1 MEFVN
6 YNRKDVSAATTA
18 STGIKNVR
26 SITSLK
32 LNLKSG
38 KNETTFS
45 GLGSYLEVDVKQ
57 KGATKKVKIPFFSAY
72 KKDKFINV
80 DGYAFINPLAKK
92 IIEKVVK
99 NNIPEFDLVA
109 FQTDA
114 TNEINDRINALG
126 TSPAEVLE
134 KAKLENR
141 RDNVIATARKK
152 DSDKLVKEE
161 IAYLED
167 VIKKGVNVRAYTN
180 DINRKAALAK
190 HCNQLER
197 LIVLKSQSK
206 KLTWS
211 QKKGISKLNNKTL
224 KRVGVGLAALAVAA
238 GLVIGRVID
247 FPKYTWNTIKNW
259 FNKPK
264 ATVTQTV
271 GPLKKASI
279 TPIPKAQQT
288 PTKVPIVTVAPTNTP
303 IPTNTLVIQKIRR
316 NLNTMDSE
324 MFIVA
329 AQANYDNFIDAKNYL
344 TKYGYNYEDVINS
357 YTVIEHLHQLD
368 TTRLTSEDIH
378 RHIANARTLV
388 AMIVSSGAYNSLPLR
403 SETFE
408 TMQDCLN
415 GNPEAGARFVAIC
428 SEYNE
433 PLLDMLAIGELESNL
448 IFNQELYNFNVNIYY
463 PEINEYKTRILND
476 SFEVTSVEPS
486 KVKTL
491 RIC

>member
-1 MEFVN
+1 M
-6 YNRKDVSAATTA
+6 
-18 STGIKNVR
+18 
-26 SITSLK
+26 
-32 LNLKSG
+32 
-38 KNETTFS
+38 
-45 GLGSYLEVDVKQ
+45 
-57 KGATKKVKIPFFSAY
+57 
-72 KKDKFINV
+72 
-80 DGYAFINPLAKK
+80 
-92 IIEKVVK
+92 
-99 NNIPEFDLVA
+99 
-109 FQTDA
+109 
-114 TNEINDRINALG
+114 
-126 TSPAEVLE
+126 
-134 KAKLENR
+134 
-141 RDNVIATARKK
+141 
-152 DSDKLVKEE
+152 
-161 IAYLED
+161 
-167 VIKKGVNVRAYTN
+167 
-180 DINRKAALAK
+180 
-190 HCNQLER
+190 
-197 LIVLKSQSK
+197 
-206 KLTWS
+206 
-211 QKKGISKLNNKTL
+211 NNKTL

-463 PEINEYKTRILND
+463 PEINEYKTRILNESKALAILIGD
-476 SFEVTSVEPS
+476 ADLNGSVELSDVTAIAKFELNNEAYPLKNETAYANADMNDDKDINQLDVS
-486 KVKTL
+486 ILIETQLGRKK
-491 RIC
+491 